1 MVRAPRLAWYA
12 VRRADALRRIWRAL
26 PRGTLD
32 IVTGPRNALI
42 LAPHPDDESLGCGGL
57 IAACCRA
64 GRPPIV
70 AILTD
75 GGMSHPGSK
84 AYPRERLVR
93 LREAE
98 ARDAAS
104 VLGLPPDRLMFLREP
119 DTNAPRAG
127 DAFDRVVMRL
137 IGLVDRFDCSAIL
150 APWRF
155 DPHCDHEAAAIIAAE
170 VAMRLRIRHLA
181 YPVWGWTLPP
191 DHVVDAGTPSGW
203 RLDIACHLARKLK
216 AIAAHRSQYGEL
228 INDDPSGFRLPPGLL
243 RAFAYRFETF
253 LLP

>member
-1 MVRAPRLAWYA
+1 MM
-12 VRRADALRRIWRAL
+12 RADAQRQGWREL
-26 PRGTLD
+26 PFGTLND
-32 IVTGPRNALI
+32 VTGPGCGLI

-57 IAACCRA
+57 IAACCHA

-84 AYPRERLVR
+84 AYPHERLVR

-98 ARDAAS
+98 ARDAVS
-104 VLGLPPDRLMFLREP
+104 LLGLPQDRLLFLREP
-119 DTNAPRAG
+119 DANAPRAG
-127 DAFDRVVMRL
+127 EAFDRVVER
-137 IGLVDRFDCSAIL
+137 IVGLVRRFRCSAIL
-150 APWRF
+150 APWRL
-155 DPHCDHEAAAIIAAE
+155 DPHCDHEAAFLIAAE
-170 VAMRLRIRHLA
+170 VAARLRIRHLA

-191 DHVVDAGTPSGW
+191 DHDIDAGTPFGW
-203 RLDIACHLARKLK
+203 RLDIAHYLGRKLR

-228 INDDPSGFRLPPGLL
+228 ITDDPSGFRLPPEML
-243 RAFAYRFETF
+243 RVFTSNYETF

>member
-1 MVRAPRLAWYA
+1 M
-12 VRRADALRRIWRAL
+12 RADVQRYGWRAL
-26 PRGTLD
+26 PFGTLND
-32 IVTGPRNALI
+32 VTGAGCALI

-57 IAACCRA
+57 IAACCDA

-75 GGMSHPGSK
+75 GAMSHPRSK
-84 AYPRERLVR
+84 AYPRERLIR

-104 VLGLPPDRLMFLREP
+104 LLGLPPGRLVFLREP

-127 DAFDRVVMRL
+127 DAFDRVVERL
-137 IGLVDRFDCSAIL
+137 IGMVDRFGCSTIVAS
-150 APWRF
+150 WRF
-155 DPHCDHEAAAIIAAE
+155 DPHCDHEAAAVIAAE
-170 VAMRLRIRHLA
+170 VAVRVRIRHMA

-191 DHVVDAGTPSGW
+191 EHVVDAGTPVGW
-203 RLDIACHLARKLK
+203 RLDIACNLDRKLQ
-216 AIAAHRSQYGEL
+216 AIAAHRSQYGGL
-228 INDDPSGFRLPPGLL
+228 ITDDPSGFRLPPGLL
-243 RAFAYRFETF
+243 RLFTRNFETF

>member
-1 MVRAPRLAWYA
+1 M
-12 VRRADALRRIWRAL
+12 RADVLHRGWRAL
-26 PRGTLD
+26 PFGTLND
-32 IVTGPRNALI
+32 VTGAGCPLI

-57 IAACCRA
+57 IAACCDA

-75 GGMSHPGSK
+75 GAMSHPESK
-84 AYPRERLVR
+84 LYPRERLVR

-98 ARDAAS
+98 ARDAVS
-104 VLGLPPDRLMFLREP
+104 LLGLPHDRLMFLREP

-127 DAFDRVVMRL
+127 EAFDRVLERL
-137 IGLVDRFDCSAIL
+137 IAMADRFSCSAIL

-155 DPHCDHEAAAIIAAE
+155 DPHCDHEAAAVIAAE
-170 VAMRLRIRHLA
+170 VAMRVGIRHTA

-191 DHVVDAGTPSGW
+191 DHIVDAGIPVGW
-203 RLDIACHLARKLK
+203 RLDIACRLDRKLK
-216 AIAAHRSQYGEL
+216 AIAAHRSQYGQL
-228 INDDPSGFRLPPGLL
+228 ITDDPSGFHLPPGLL
-243 RAFAYRFETF
+243 QMSTRNFETF

>member
-1 MVRAPRLAWYA
+1 
-12 VRRADALRRIWRAL
+12 
-26 PRGTLD
+26 
-32 IVTGPRNALI
+32 

-57 IAACCRA
+57 IAACCDA

-75 GGMSHPGSK
+75 GAMSHPESK
-84 AYPRERLVR
+84 LYPFDRLVR
-93 LREAE
+93 LREVE
-98 ARDAAS
+98 AGDAVS
-104 VLGLPPDRLMFLREP
+104 LLGLPRDRLMFLREP
-119 DTNAPRAG
+119 DTMAPRAG
-127 DAFDRVVMRL
+127 EAFDRVVDRL
-137 IGLVDRFDCSAIL
+137 VGIVDRFDCSAIF

-170 VAMRLRIRHLA
+170 VALRLRIRHIA

-191 DHVVDAGTPSGW
+191 DHVVNACTPRGW
-203 RLDIACHLARKLK
+203 RLDITCQLDRKLR

-228 INDDPSGFRLPPGLL
+228 ITDDPSGFRLPPGLL
-243 RAFAYRFETF
+243 QVFTRNFETF